1 MSENQLKSILKNT
14 FGFDE
19 FRLLQQDIIQNI
31 LSKKDT
37 LIIMP
42 TGSGK
47 SLCYQ
52 LPALIFEGL
61 TIVISPL
68 ISLMKDQIEQLHE
81 MGIKAVFLNSSLSYR
96 EYQININLI
105 LKNGVKLVYLAPE
118 AMLTQKILTIL
129 SKVKV
134 DCITIDEAHCI
145 SEWGHD
151 FRPEYR
157 QLIEVRK
164 LFPKAVCVALTATAT
179 PRVQQDIK
187 DNLEFEKSNE
197 FISSFNRENLFLQ
210 IIPKTEPVSQTL
222 NFLEKFPDQS
232 GIIYCF
238 SRRQVDDLYQI
249 LEEKGFSVKPY
260 HAGLT
265 DEDRKQNQELFIKDD
280 IQIIVATIA
289 FGMGI
294 NKPNIRFVVHFDLP
308 KNLEGYYQEIGRA
321 GRDGLK
327 SHCLLLFGYGDIS
340 KIKYFINQ
348 KEDKE
353 KRIAN
358 IHLEALVSFC
368 ETNICRR
375 IPLLNYFGEKY
386 TIENCGICD
395 NCGNETPDLVDITI
409 QAQKFLSCMKRT
421 GEYFGA
427 GHIIDVLRGSKA
439 QKVLD
444 RNHHLLTTYN
454 IGNDLSKKQ
463 WFHLSRQ
470 FIQQNLIF
478 KDTEY
483 GSLKITE
490 KGQEVLQN
498 KRSVSG
504 LLIEEQ
510 VKFKKIKEVDY
521 EFDRPLFEKLCKKR
535 KELAN
540 ASNLPPYIIFPDKAL
555 IEMAAFFPQAE
566 NGFMRISGVGQMKF
580 EKYGE
585 TFLDII
591 RDYCQEFG
599 IGEKIKENRV
609 QYKPKLE
616 SSNQKKSDPKPKY
629 ILVSEA
635 YNSGKSF
642 EEIKAEFDV
651 KQYSLLN
658 FFTKYL
664 QEDNSLTHPENFL
677 TFSALPENER
687 TIVYKCFDELGTEF
701 LPPIYEKLN
710 RTVSYNELAV
720 LLIFYLSTKNLKENK
735 SYSVEN
741 IRADYPQAYE
751 KWTEL
756 DDELLKESYLID
768 KNISELAK
776 LFQRKPGA
784 IRSRLK
790 KIGLIK

>member
-1 MSENQLKSILKNT
+1 MFELQIKSILKNT
-14 FGFDE
+14 FGFE
-19 FRLLQQDIIQNI
+19 KFRLLQQEIIRNI

-68 ISLMKDQIEQLHE
+68 ISLMKDQVEQLHE
-81 MGIKAVFLNSSLSYR
+81 MGIRAVFLNNSLTYS
-96 EYQININLI
+96 EYQFNINLI
-105 LKNGVKLVYLAPE
+105 LKNKIKLVYLAPE

-210 IIPKTEPVSQTL
+210 IIHKTEPVYQTL
-222 NFLEKFPDQS
+222 EFLEKFPNQS

-238 SRRQVDDLYQI
+238 SRKQVDDLYQI

-260 HAGLT
+260 HAGLS
-265 DEDRKQNQELFIKDD
+265 DEERKQNQELFIKDD
-280 IQIIVATIA
+280 VQIIVATIA

-308 KNLEGYYQEIGRA
+308 KNIEGYYQEIGRA

-327 SHCLLLFGYGDIS
+327 AHCLLLFGYGDIS

-348 KEDKE
+348 KEGDE
-353 KRIAN
+353 KRISYF
-358 IHLEALVSFC
+358 HLDALVNFC
-368 ETNICRR
+368 ETNVCRR

-386 TIENCGICD
+386 TRVNCGMCD
-395 NCGNETPDLVDITI
+395 NCGEEAKDLIDITI

-427 GHIIDVLRGSKA
+427 GHIIDILRGSKA

-444 RNHHLLTTYN
+444 RNHHLLSTYN

-470 FIQQNLIF
+470 FIQQKLIN
-478 KDTEY
+478 KDTQY
-483 GSLKITE
+483 GSLKITP
-490 KGQEVLQN
+490 KGREILRN
-498 KRSVSG
+498 NHSVKG
-504 LLIEEQ
+504 LLIEEK

-521 EFDRPLFEKLCKKR
+521 EFDHSLFEKLRKKR
-535 KELAN
+535 KEIADEK
-540 ASNLPPYIIFPDKAL
+540 AIPPFIIFHDTSL
-555 IEMAAFFPQAE
+555 IEMSAFFPKSE
-566 NGFMRISGVGQMKF
+566 NSFMNINGVGQTKF
-580 EKYGE
+580 ERYGE
-585 TFLDII
+585 IFLEII
-591 RDYCQEFG
+591 KDYCNEFG
-599 IGEKIKENRV
+599 IEEKIKEDRT
-609 QYKPKLE
+609 QYKLKLE
-616 SSNQKKSDPKPKY
+616 NSVHKVDTQKTTST
-629 ILVSEA
+629 
-635 YNSGKSF
+635 F
-642 EEIKAEFDV
+642 EKIREEF
-651 KQYSLLN
+651 
-658 FFTKYL
+658 
-664 QEDNSLTHPENFL
+664 PE
-677 TFSALPENER
+677 
-687 TIVYKCFDELGTEF
+687 
-701 LPPIYEKLN
+701 
-710 RTVSYNELAV
+710 
-720 LLIFYLSTKNLKENK
+720 
-735 SYSVEN
+735 
-741 IRADYPQAYE
+741 AYE

-756 DDELLKESYLID
+756 DDELLEFSFQMDQDI
-768 KNISELAK
+768 NELAK

-784 IRSRLK
+784 IRSRLR